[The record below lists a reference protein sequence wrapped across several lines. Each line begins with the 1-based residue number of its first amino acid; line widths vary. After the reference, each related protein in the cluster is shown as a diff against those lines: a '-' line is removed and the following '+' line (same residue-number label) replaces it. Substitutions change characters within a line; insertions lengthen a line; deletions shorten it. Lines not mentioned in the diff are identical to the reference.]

1 MVDKPYGEWKEPNA
15 VGDADSQK
23 KTYKMPRHSSHRVL
37 LEPAALSGLAGNF
50 VALLPVGLPGTGA
63 AIIGLR

>member
-1 MVDKPYGEWKEPNA
+1 MQLEMQTHK
-15 VGDADSQK
+15 K
-23 KTYKMPRHSSHRVL
+23 KTYKMPRRSSHRVL